1 MSVTAQT
8 GRKIAFAELFL
19 NYDYSTIFRRLPL
32 STGVKMPLAILA
44 LTLASFAIGTSEF
57 IIMGLMPEVAGSLN
71 VSLPQAGLLV
81 TFYALGVVFGGPVL
95 AMATARIPRKRTLLG
110 LMLLFIGGNLCC
122 ALANGY
128 ETLML
133 ARVLSALC
141 HGTFFGLASIVA
153 ADLSRPEKRTQA
165 IALVFM
171 GVTLANILG
180 VPLGTAIGQALGWR
194 SAFWGV
200 AAIGLL
206 AFVALWFYLPANL
219 VQQKV
224 RFKDELK
231 VLKNR
236 KVLSGLALSVVANAS
251 LFSVFTYIAP
261 TLGQVSGASPKEI
274 TLVLFAL
281 GLGLSLGSLLGGF
294 LGDRKLLPSLT
305 FLSLALIGI
314 LTLLHFCLGSLL
326 LTVPLLMLWSVVG
339 FALCPML
346 QMLVVKSAAKAPLLA
361 STFNQ
366 SAFNL
371 GNALG
376 AWIAGTLLALGTGLK
391 ELPLA
396 GALLA
401 LMALLLAMS
410 LGWRREPQAA
420 NT

>member
-1 MSVTAQT
+1 M
-8 GRKIAFAELFL
+8 
-19 NYDYSTIFRRLPL
+19 
-32 STGVKMPLAILA
+32 
-44 LTLASFAIGTSEF
+44 
-57 IIMGLMPEVAGSLN
+57 
-71 VSLPQAGLLV
+71 
-81 TFYALGVVFGGPVL
+81 
-95 AMATARIPRKRTLLG
+95 
-110 LMLLFIGGNLCC
+110 
-122 ALANGY
+122 
-128 ETLML
+128 
-133 ARVLSALC
+133 
-141 HGTFFGLASIVA
+141 
-153 ADLSRPEKRTQA
+153 
-165 IALVFM
+165 
-171 GVTLANILG
+171 
-180 VPLGTAIGQALGWR
+180 
-194 SAFWGV
+194 
-200 AAIGLL
+200 
-206 AFVALWFYLPANL
+206 
-219 VQQKV
+219 
-224 RFKDELK
+224 
-231 VLKNR
+231 
-236 KVLSGLALSVVANAS
+236 
-251 LFSVFTYIAP
+251 
-261 TLGQVSGASPKEI
+261 
-274 TLVLFAL
+274 VLFAL